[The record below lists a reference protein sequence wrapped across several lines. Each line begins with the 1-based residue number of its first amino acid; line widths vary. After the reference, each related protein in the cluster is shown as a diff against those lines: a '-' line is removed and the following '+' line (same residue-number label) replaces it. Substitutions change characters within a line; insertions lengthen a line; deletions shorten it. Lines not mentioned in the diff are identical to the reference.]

1 MTKTWLR
8 WTVPPGISLLVHA
21 VLLGLVAYI
30 GMQIS
35 ANTAQPERIAITELA
50 LPAPPSVP
58 EQRTQPDNDPQ
69 DRTPTPNALPRAI
82 ELPDTV
88 QTQAES
94 LEQTPKGAAPSMD
107 PVTLEA
113 MRESTA
119 TIARPESAA
128 PPSVRFAGVQSKAAR
143 TMVYVVDGSGA
154 TANSFAYLRAQLM
167 RSIDRLSPTQRF
179 QVVLFRQSGDSKF
192 SLAPINSGRLA
203 RATPE
208 HKQAVEDWLGT
219 IAARGR
225 SNPLDGLSAALAL
238 KPDLVLLIT
247 RSIQRTEMGWAQGQR
262 EILQTLNELNP
273 PNEYSGQR
281 PTVIKAVQ
289 LLDDDPTGIM
299 KAIGTLHGDGST
311 DYQIVKYEDLIAPD
325 EPESIEQ
332 RSIGASDE
340 QRITNAARMWGELAQ
355 SGVAQSAMTG
365 VVDDDQRTQIIETAR
380 RVRSLI
386 GPLRNNDGRAE
397 LLWAQATLLLHQT
410 QPGTIDNTTLQSIV
424 DQLGTVLYTDPLTDA
439 QRVITVALTRHQL
452 DETPRARA
460 SLNELLTLS
469 DDLGLDALTRAQSLL
484 ALIAMG
490 EEPESLSEIAS
501 APPFMTRSGGIDALW
516 GLQLRE
522 AVTIARLKSN
532 RDNAWSPMVS
542 IRSAASGSDAIVAYI
557 DERIALIDQEH
568 GQPALTTPPRVLM
581 AIASARG
588 RKIATR
594 QQAIALYQQAA
605 ETSDD
610 QQLIADALWNI
621 GVLGR
626 SMGSDESVEQSNNAL
641 TELARRFPSDQRSLG
656 AISSAISTT
665 SELNADSLSER
676 LQLAI
681 DHYPASP
688 VIDLW
693 RLKLAELLSGF
704 ARLDALDP
712 ITPETREG
720 VLAGELYEQT
730 VLGMLD
736 SYDDPQTRLGLD
748 VRMRDAALRFG
759 LGSAEMWTKRVAMSE
774 AINDPQ
780 RAIASIDQLIVQAEQ
795 ENRPISELELLRA
808 QTLLRLGQTRSAFEA
823 LRELSARIDASG
835 NRTSTYWQSWTLML
849 EAIAQQGDSNERRD
863 ATRHIARLKLIDPEL
878 GGSPW
883 RDRINDAQDTLHS
896 EP

>member
-1 MTKTWLR
+1 MTKPWLR

-30 GMQIS
+30 GMQIRAS
-35 ANTAQPERIAITELA
+35 TVPNERVTITELA

-58 EQRTQPDNDPQ
+58 EQAAQPSSDPA
-69 DRTPTPNALPRAI
+69 DRAALPSALPAAS

-94 LEQTPKGAAPSMD
+94 LVKPTGGASPRMD

-113 MRESTA
+113 MRESNQ
-119 TIARPESAA
+119 TIAKPQSAA

-143 TMVYVVDGSGA
+143 TIVYVVDGSGA

-179 QVVLFRQSGDSKF
+179 QVVLFRASDDSRYAM
-192 SLAPINSGRLA
+192 APINSGRLA

-208 HKQAVEDWLGT
+208 HKQGVEDWLGT
-219 IAARGR
+219 VAARGR

-273 PNEYSGQR
+273 PDEYSGRR

-299 KAIGTLHGDGST
+299 KAIGTLHGDGSG

-340 QRITNAARMWGELAQ
+340 QRIASASGMWGELAQ
-355 SGVAQSAMTG
+355 TGAPQSAQTG
-365 VVDDDQRTQIIETAR
+365 VIDDAQRGQIIDTAR

-386 GPLRNNDGRAE
+386 APLREQDGRAE
-397 LLWAQATLLLHQT
+397 LLWAQATLLLHLAD
-410 QPGTIDNTTLQSIV
+410 PDAVDAEALQSIV
-424 DQLGTVLYTDPLTDA
+424 DSLGSVLYTDPLTDA
-439 QRVITVALTRHQL
+439 QRVLTVAMSRYQL
-452 DETPRARA
+452 DQTPRARA
-460 SLNELLTLS
+460 SVRELLALS
-469 DDLGLDALTRAQSLL
+469 DDLGLDALTRAQAQL

-490 EEPESLSEIAS
+490 EEPESLGSIA
-501 APPFMTRSGGIDALW
+501 AQTPFVTQSGGIDAMW

-522 AVTIARLKSN
+522 AVTIARLRAGKP
-532 RDNAWSPMVS
+532 NAWSPMVS
-542 IRSAASGSDAIVAYI
+542 IRGSAAGSEPIMAYI
-557 DERIALIDQEH
+557 DQRIALIDRVHAKNHENT
-568 GQPALTTPPRVLM
+568 PATALV

-588 RKIATR
+588 RTMRTR
-594 QQAIALYQQAA
+594 EQAIGLYRQAA

-610 QQLIADALWNI
+610 PELIADALWSI

-626 SMGSDESVEQSNNAL
+626 AINSDESIEHSNEAL
-641 TELARRFPSDQRSLG
+641 TELARRFSDDRRALG
-656 AISSAISTT
+656 AISSAIGATP
-665 SELNADSLSER
+665 ERDEESLTER
-676 LQLAI
+676 LVLAI
-681 DHYPASP
+681 ETFPQSPA
-688 VIDLW
+688 IDLW
-693 RLKLAELLSGF
+693 LLRLGELREGF
-704 ARLDALDP
+704 ARLDTLDR
-712 ITPETREG
+712 ITPDTREG

-736 SYDDPQTRLGLD
+736 RYDDPQTRLGLG

-759 LGSAEMWTKRVAMSE
+759 LGNAEMWTKRAAMSE
-774 AINDPQ
+774 AIHDPAQ
-780 RAIASIDQLIVQAEQ
+780 ALGSIDLLIEEAQR
-795 ENRPISELELLRA
+795 ENRPTQELLLLRA
-808 QTLLRLGQTRSAFEA
+808 QTLLGLGQTRSAFEA
-823 LRELSARIDASG
+823 LRDLSTRIDATG
-835 NRTSTYWQSWTLML
+835 NRTSTYWQSWALML
-849 EAIAQQGDSNERRD
+849 EAIAQQGAENEQQD
-863 ATRHIARLKLIDPEL
+863 ALRHIARLRLIDPRL

-883 RDRINDAQDTLHS
+883 LERINAVQETLHS

>member
-1 MTKTWLR
+1 MTKSWLR

-21 VLLGLVAYI
+21 LLLGLVAYI

-35 ANTAQPERIAITELA
+35 ADRSPRERIAIAELA

-58 EQRTQPDNDPQ
+58 EQRAQPESNPGEHQ
-69 DRTPTPNALPRAI
+69 PSPTTLPAAVQ
-82 ELPDTV
+82 LPDTV

-94 LEQTPKGAAPSMD
+94 LEQTPTRAAPRMD
-107 PVTLEA
+107 PITLEA
-113 MRESTA
+113 MRASTQ
-119 TIARPESAA
+119 TIAKPESAA

-179 QVVLFRQSGDSKF
+179 QVVLFRESGESKF
-192 SLAPINSGRLA
+192 TLAPINDGRLA

-208 HKQAVEDWLGT
+208 HKQAVGDWLGT

-225 SNPLDGLSAALAL
+225 SNPLDGLSAALTL

-273 PNEYSGQR
+273 PDAYSGQR

-299 KAIGTLHGDGST
+299 NAIGTLHGDGSS
-311 DYQIVKYEDLIAPD
+311 DYQIVTYEDLIAPD
-325 EPESIEQ
+325 EPESIDQ

-340 QRITNAARMWGELAQ
+340 QRIANAARMWGELAQ
-355 SGVAQSAMTG
+355 SGITQSALTG
-365 VVDDDQRTQIIETAR
+365 VIDATQRTQLIDTAR

-386 GPLRNNDGRAE
+386 GALAASDGRAE
-397 LLWAQATLLLHQT
+397 LLWAQSTLLLRQT
-410 QPGTIDNTTLQSIV
+410 QPDAADDDALRSIV
-424 DQLGTVLYTDPLTDA
+424 DRLGSVLYTDPMTDA
-439 QRVITVALTRHQL
+439 QRVITVALARYQL
-452 DETPRARA
+452 DETERARA
-460 SLNELLTLS
+460 SLNELLALS
-469 DDLGLDALTRAQSLL
+469 DELGLDALTRAQALL
-484 ALIAMG
+484 ALISMG
-490 EEPESLSEIAS
+490 EEPESLSAIAS
-501 APPFMTRSGGIDALW
+501 EPPFMTRTGGIDALW

-522 AVTIARLKSN
+522 AVTIARLRSN
-532 RDNAWSPMVS
+532 RDHAWSPMIS
-542 IRSAASGSDAIVAYI
+542 IRNAAAMNDAIVAYI
-557 DERIALIDQEH
+557 DQRIALIDSVH
-568 GQPALTTPPRVLM
+568 GRDDAATPPRVLM
-581 AIASARG
+581 AIAAARG
-588 RKIATR
+588 RPIATR
-594 QQAIALYQQAA
+594 QQALGLYRQAA
-605 ETSDD
+605 QTSDD
-610 QQLIADALWNI
+610 PELVADALWSI

-626 SMGSDESVEQSNNAL
+626 SIGSDDSIEQSNQAL
-641 TELARRFPSDQRSLG
+641 TELAERFPVDDRALG

-665 SELNADSLSER
+665 PETNTELLTER
-676 LQLAI
+676 LRLAI
-681 DHYPASP
+681 ETFPDSPA
-688 VIDLW
+688 IDLW
-693 RLKLAELLSGF
+693 RLKLAEQLSGF
-704 ARLDALDP
+704 ARLDTLDP
-712 ITPETREG
+712 ITPATREG

-736 SYDDPQTRLGLD
+736 AYDDPQTRLGLD

-780 RAIASIDQLIVQAEQ
+780 QALASIDQLILQAKREK
-795 ENRPISELELLRA
+795 RPINELELLRA

-823 LRELSARIDASG
+823 LRELSTRIDASG
-835 NRTSTYWQSWTLML
+835 NRTSTYWQSWALML
-849 EAIAQQGDSNERRD
+849 EAIASQGDASERQD
-863 ATRHIARLKLIDPEL
+863 ALRHIARLQLIDPEL

-883 RDRINDAQDTLHS
+883 RDRINDVQETLHS